1 MPESGVSVLENDDCV
16 VVRFEGRARVET
28 AVHLKQRL
36 SQAVAR
42 DVAIDWA
49 EAEHVDA
56 CVLQVMLAL
65 RKLLLERGRSF
76 GVRRDNA
83 KVRDYL
89 KMSGLADYF
98 PVRNQLSD
106 PSPVEGANA

>member
-1 MPESGVSVLENDDCV
+1 MEEDDCMV
-16 VVRFEGRARVET
+16 IRLERRARVET
-28 AVHLKQRL
+28 AVLLKQRL

-56 CVLQVMLAL
+56 CVLQVLLAL
-65 RKLLLERGRSF
+65 RNLLQERGLSF
-76 GVRRDNA
+76 VVHRDNT

-89 KMSGLADYF
+89 KLSGLADYF
-98 PVRNQLSD
+98 PVRERTRNAS
-106 PSPVEGANA
+106 SAEGADG